1 MDKNMNK
8 DDFMNDLY
16 DYLWMPE
23 DEQGALYLH
32 QNILFGARLT
42 RRKLPAQPFRI
53 CSGSASRRRCVVMRF
68 FAALLFCT
76 SLTAFRIRLTLACL

>member
-32 QNILFGARLT
+32 QTILIGREAD
-42 RRKLPAQPFRI
+42 
-53 CSGSASRRRCVVMRF
+53 
-68 FAALLFCT
+68 
-76 SLTAFRIRLTLACL
+76 

>member
-23 DEQGALYLH
+23 DEQGSAV
-32 QNILFGARLT
+32 
-42 RRKLPAQPFRI
+42 PASEYPVRP
-53 CSGSASRRRCVVMRF
+53 CS
-68 FAALLFCT
+68 
-76 SLTAFRIRLTLACL
+76 

>member
-23 DEQGALYLH
+23 DEQAV
-32 QNILFGARLT
+32 
-42 RRKLPAQPFRI
+42 PASEYPVRPR
-53 CSGSASRRRCVVMRF
+53 G
-68 FAALLFCT
+68 
-76 SLTAFRIRLTLACL
+76 